1 MEYYLGKTIKQL
13 RQGKNWSQKDLA
25 KRINKSVSTI
35 SGYESDAHA
44 VPLDVLATIA
54 QLYGVTLDEL
64 VGAERVENLS
74 LKGMTEQ
81 QIEVMKA
88 IRKEFLFPT
97 GQGKDLSDA
106 QMRIIH
112 DLIYSFIK

>member
-54 QLYGVTLDEL
+54 QLYGGCRESRKFV
-64 VGAERVENLS
+64 S
-74 LKGMTEQ
+74 KGNDRT
-81 QIEVMKA
+81 A
-88 IRKEFLFPT
+88 
-97 GQGKDLSDA
+97 D
-106 QMRIIH
+106 
-112 DLIYSFIK
+112 